1 MPRTGGAVAE
11 KTIKAN
17 IPGRLGPVDV
27 VEVAVSESTDR
38 WTDIHL
44 EDGSHIRLKP
54 VVVAAV
60 RVDGQYDQDGNPVYS
75 LKVSQIMVV
84 ASAPEHLRKG
94 AGLATKPEVH

>member
-1 MPRTGGAVAE
+1 VAE
-11 KTIKAN
+11 KKVKAD
-17 IPGRLGPVDV
+17 IPGQPGKVDA
-27 VEVAVSESTDR
+27 VEVGVSESTDR
-38 WTDIHL
+38 WTDVHL

-54 VVVAAV
+54 VVVAAI

-94 AGLATKPEVH
+94 AGIATKTEVH